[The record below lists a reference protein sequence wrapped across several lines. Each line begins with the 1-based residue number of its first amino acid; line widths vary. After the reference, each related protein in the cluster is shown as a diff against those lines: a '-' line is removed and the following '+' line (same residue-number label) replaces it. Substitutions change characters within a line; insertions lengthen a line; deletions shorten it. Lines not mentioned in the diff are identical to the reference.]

1 MKTFF
6 IAVFSYGAAGL
17 LGLCFAQEMAQ
28 APIQQHSGTQQA
40 VRIIR

>member
-1 MKTFF
+1 MSKFF
-6 IAVFSYGAAGL
+6 TAVLSYGAAGL

-28 APIQQHSGTQQA
+28 SPIQQHSGTQQA

>member
-1 MKTFF
+1 MKTF
-6 IAVFSYGAAGL
+6 ITAVLSYGAAGL